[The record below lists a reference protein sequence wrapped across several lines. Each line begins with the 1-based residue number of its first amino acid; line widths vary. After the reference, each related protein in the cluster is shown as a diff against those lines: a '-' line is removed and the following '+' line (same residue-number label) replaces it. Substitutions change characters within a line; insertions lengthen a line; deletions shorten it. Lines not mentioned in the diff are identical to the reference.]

1 MYSTLG
7 TAVVVCSDVARVT
20 DNLGDQLSPEPA
32 PCPVAAQSRCGTEMT
47 RPDNGGDVRHAADW
61 RVTGLGNEQS
71 EGKHA
76 RPIGCGLGGGPVYS
90 EYLGEFLS

>member
-1 MYSTLG
+1 MSGGRSVTLRHG
-7 TAVVVCSDVARVT
+7 
-20 DNLGDQLSPEPA
+20 
-32 PCPVAAQSRCGTEMT
+32 MT

-90 EYLGEFLS
+90 EYLGELLSQQARQ